1 MKRFK
6 IYPRQLNKRE
16 QYLYDLRERYY
27 YFLLNTLKTAIN
39 NNNMKNIQNNMK
51 NIQNI
56 QR

>member
-39 NNNMKNIQNNMK
+39 NNMKHSKI
-51 NIQNI
+51 I
-56 QR
+56 